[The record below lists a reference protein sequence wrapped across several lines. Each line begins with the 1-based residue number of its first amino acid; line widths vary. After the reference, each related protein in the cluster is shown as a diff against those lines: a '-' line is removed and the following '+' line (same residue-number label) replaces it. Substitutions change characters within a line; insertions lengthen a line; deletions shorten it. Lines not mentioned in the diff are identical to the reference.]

1 MTQGSRRRGRILIYV
16 ALILILGVVLVY
28 FATKLPISGLS
39 LTGEPTTAPV
49 AETVPIVI
57 TTQPVGVG
65 NVFTENVLTTIPYP
79 KEKFIVGTFFTNVKD
94 VVGKR
99 AKMNLDA
106 QIPVTSTMI
115 AEDVGG
121 SATAFQIPKGMV
133 AVSIPIDRL
142 SSVSYAVRPGDHV
155 NVIVTALLVDLD
167 QDFQTRLPN
176 RTASVTSPGPCPG
189 VCPSALAAVIASGGE
204 GSTAGRAELDPALS
218 QPVYLVPSEPQ
229 RPRLVTQTL
238 MQDIIVLQVGNTPS
252 DTAPVSVQPT
262 PVPST
267 QGETTTTT
275 TTTGNEIPSIITLI
289 VSPQDALTLNYL
301 LATHTAADS
310 TVGSSTGGAMLTLAL
325 RSAGDDGRVSTEAVT
340 LQYLM
345 EQYNIPLPAKQPYG
359 LEPSVSQLTPAW
371 INDKDN
377 IIPNP
382 Q

>member
-28 FATKLPISGLS
+28 FATKLPISGLNIA
-39 LTGEPTTAPV
+39 GEPTTAPV
-49 AETVPIVI
+49 AETVAIVI
-57 TTQPVGVG
+57 TTQPIGVG

-79 KEKFIVGTFFTNVKD
+79 KDKFIVGTFFTNVKD

-99 AKMNLDA
+99 AKINLDA
-106 QIPVTSTMI
+106 QIPITSTMI
-115 AEDVGG
+115 AQDVGG

-189 VCPSALAAVIASGGE
+189 VCPSLLAAVIASGGE
-204 GSTAGRAELDPALS
+204 GSIAGRAELDPALS
-218 QPVYLVPSEPQ
+218 QPVYLVPSETQ
-229 RPRLVTQTL
+229 RPRMVTQTL
-238 MQDIIVLQVGNTPS
+238 AQDVVVLQVGNAPS
-252 DTAPVSVQPT
+252 ETAAVALQPT
-262 PVPST
+262 PTPNP
-267 QGETTTTT
+267 QGEQPAAPTNN
-275 TTTGNEIPSIITLI
+275 GDFPSIITLI

-310 TVGSSTGGAMLTLAL
+310 TTGSSTGGAMLTLAL

-359 LEPSVSQLTPAW
+359 LEPSVPQLNPAW

-382 Q
+382 K